1 MATLTLIVTY
11 DVRDDD
17 RRARLAATLQS
28 VGDRIQK
35 SVFVLMIDSQSFSE
49 LQLRASQIINP
60 DTDSLLFFRQ
70 CVTCWDSH
78 VPLGQGHVPDEVT
91 HWAVF

>member
-1 MATLTLIVTY
+1 MATLTLIATY

-35 SVFVLMIDSQSFSE
+35 SVFVLMIDTQSFSE
-49 LQLRASQIINP
+49 LQLRAGQIIDP

-70 CVTCWDSH
+70 CATCWDSH
-78 VPLGQGHVPDEVT
+78 VPLGQGHVPEEVT